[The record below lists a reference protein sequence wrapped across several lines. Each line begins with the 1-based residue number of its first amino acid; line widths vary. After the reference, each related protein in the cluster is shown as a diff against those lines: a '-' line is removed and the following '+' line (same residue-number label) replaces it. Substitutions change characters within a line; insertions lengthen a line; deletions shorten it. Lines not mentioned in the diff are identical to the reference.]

1 MYKMIHLILSILF
14 VSNLFAEQMEALI
27 FDQPTVITVTN
38 EQDDAFYQLYNKQY
52 KIALSKFD
60 DLLKDNPFHL
70 SALTGKAKC
79 LFELGEINEAY
90 NTYTIAYNLDSNNDA
105 ITEALGNC
113 AFYLKDFNA
122 AHDFFQKALLEAPE
136 NPTLHETLSKVYMC
150 QGRYNEAIKQAKV
163 AKLYYDNSEL
173 RAPSLL
179 ILSYFAMAEI
189 NDLENQKTIL
199 KFIKSSKKESNWPY
213 PILKFINK
221 DLSDT
226 QLLSQVETLQQEIQ
240 AHTYIGLM
248 KRSNKENLLGQAHFE
263 WASSREH
270 PVSYESLLSEFLLKT
285 PRI

>member
-1 MYKMIHLILSILF
+1 MCKMIRLILSIVF

-27 FDQPTVITVTN
+27 FDQPTVITVIDKH
-38 EQDDAFYQLYNKQY
+38 DDAFYHLYNSQY
-52 KIALSKFD
+52 KIALSKFNE
-60 DLLKDNPFHL
+60 LLKANPFHL

-79 LFELGEINEAY
+79 LFELGDINEAY
-90 NTYTIAYNLDSNNDA
+90 NTYTIAYNLDSNDDRIA
-105 ITEALGNC
+105 EALGNC
-113 AFYLKDFNA
+113 AFRLKDFNA

-136 NPTLHETLSKVYMC
+136 NPTIHEMLSKVYMC

-163 AKLYYDNSEL
+163 AKLYYDNSGL

-199 KFIKSSKKESNWPY
+199 KFIQSFKKETSWPY

-221 DLSDT
+221 DLSDI
-226 QLLSQVETLQQEIQ
+226 QLLSHVETLQQEIQ

-248 KRSNKENLLGQAHFE
+248 KRNRKENLLGEAHFE
-263 WASSREH
+263 WASSRKH
-270 PVSYESLLSEFLLKT
+270 PVSYESLLCELLLKT

>member
-1 MYKMIHLILSILF
+1 MIRLILSIVF

-27 FDQPTVITVTN
+27 FDQPTVITVIDKH
-38 EQDDAFYQLYNKQY
+38 DDAFYHLYNSQY
-52 KIALSKFD
+52 KIALSKFNE
-60 DLLKDNPFHL
+60 LLKVNPFHL

-79 LFELGEINEAY
+79 LFELGDINEAY
-90 NTYTIAYNLDSNNDA
+90 NTYTIAYNLDSNDDRIA
-105 ITEALGNC
+105 EALGNC
-113 AFYLKDFNA
+113 AFRLKDFNA

-136 NPTLHETLSKVYMC
+136 NPTIHEMLSKVYMC

-163 AKLYYDNSEL
+163 AKLYYDNRGL

-199 KFIKSSKKESNWPY
+199 KFIQSFKKETSWPY

-221 DLSDT
+221 DLSDI
-226 QLLSQVETLQQEIQ
+226 QLLSHVETLQQEIQ

-248 KRSNKENLLGQAHFE
+248 KRNRKENLLGEAPFE
-263 WASSREH
+263 WASSRKH
-270 PVSYESLLSEFLLKT
+270 PVSYESLLCELLLKT

>member
-1 MYKMIHLILSILF
+1 MCKMIRLILSIVF

-27 FDQPTVITVTN
+27 FDQPTVITVIDKH
-38 EQDDAFYQLYNKQY
+38 DDAFYHLYNSQY
-52 KIALSKFD
+52 KIALSKFNE
-60 DLLKDNPFHL
+60 LLKVNPFHL

-79 LFELGEINEAY
+79 LFELGDINEAY
-90 NTYTIAYNLDSNNDA
+90 NTYTIAYNLDSNDDRIA
-105 ITEALGNC
+105 EALGNC
-113 AFYLKDFNA
+113 AFRLKDFNA

-136 NPTLHETLSKVYMC
+136 NPTIHEMLSKVYMC

-163 AKLYYDNSEL
+163 AKLYYDNRGL

-199 KFIKSSKKESNWPY
+199 KFIQSFKKETSWPY

-221 DLSDT
+221 DLSDI
-226 QLLSQVETLQQEIQ
+226 QLLSHVETLQQEIQ

-248 KRSNKENLLGQAHFE
+248 KRNRKENLLGEAPFE
-263 WASSREH
+263 WASSRKH
-270 PVSYESLLSEFLLKT
+270 PVSYESLLCELLLKT